1 MKLILH
7 ERCNHVNFCRLNAWI
22 WNGVLPVDR
31 SVGNAPDPICSAC
44 QYSKTNKKSHSDE
57 QSITVSHTA
66 PGQGVSMDLME
77 AGIPRR
83 MPTTRGLPSPK
94 RYKYVTLWV
103 DHYSRYLYPK
113 FHETK
118 ELSAALQSKQ
128 DFEAFA
134 NRFGIKIESIR
145 ADNGIYATKSFQS
158 TCDEKGQH
166 ITFCAVGGHWQNG
179 VVEWAIGVITR
190 TAKTLLLHAMSR
202 WSGTITEEFWPFA
215 IKHACTFHNA
225 SIRAD
230 TGLSP
235 HHMFTGQKPPWKLE
249 NFRVFGSPTFV
260 LAKQLQD
267 GDSLPKWKARSWLGV
282 YVGPSLVH
290 AWNVPIIYNPLTMH
304 ISPQFHLVHD
314 DQFTSATMS
323 PDILTDDFY
332 LQLYNK
338 AQWMYPEE
346 STPCANNFYT
356 FDSYCFEPP
365 LSNKKRKNMKNANV
379 LTEENISENV
389 DSRKTPELGDQN
401 IYTSQKQKNV
411 ATTNNSVDILPE
423 SIKYNLV
430 QVHNCS
436 TELNQWKQQNGINA
450 NVYCLDD
457 PTANVSYPLLLSP
470 DANQPPVCFLSYAHV
485 AQSEEMNPTAAT
497 QASNKEDILTQSQ
510 MLKANDRNA
519 FLESQI
525 KEIDGLHKF
534 DVMDLNPIAKLPPR
548 ARLLS
553 SIWSY
558 RQKQLLN
565 GVLLKYK
572 ARLCVNGKEQ
582 SFGHDYY
589 WETYAPVAS
598 WATIR
603 MMLILSSL
611 LNLKT
616 CQVDYTQAFPQV
628 HLDDPVFIRVP
639 QGWFVENGRLRQ
651 HANPK
656 HNDNTHY
663 MQLKRKLYG
672 CKQAA

>member
-1 MKLILH
+1 
-7 ERCNHVNFCRLNAWI
+7 
-22 WNGVLPVDR
+22 
-31 SVGNAPDPICSAC
+31 
-44 QYSKTNKKSHSDE
+44 
-57 QSITVSHTA
+57 
-66 PGQGVSMDLME
+66 
-77 AGIPRR
+77 
-83 MPTTRGLPSPK
+83 
-94 RYKYVTLWV
+94 
-103 DHYSRYLYPK
+103 
-113 FHETK
+113 
-118 ELSAALQSKQ
+118 
-128 DFEAFA
+128 
-134 NRFGIKIESIR
+134 
-145 ADNGIYATKSFQS
+145 
-158 TCDEKGQH
+158 
-166 ITFCAVGGHWQNG
+166 
-179 VVEWAIGVITR
+179 
-190 TAKTLLLHAMSR
+190 
-202 WSGTITEEFWPFA
+202 
-215 IKHACTFHNA
+215 
-225 SIRAD
+225 
-230 TGLSP
+230 
-235 HHMFTGQKPPWKLE
+235 
-249 NFRVFGSPTFV
+249 
-260 LAKQLQD
+260 
-267 GDSLPKWKARSWLGV
+267 
-282 YVGPSLVH
+282 
-290 AWNVPIIYNPLTMH
+290 
-304 ISPQFHLVHD
+304 
-314 DQFTSATMS
+314 
-323 PDILTDDFY
+323 
-332 LQLYNK
+332 
-338 AQWMYPEE
+338 
-346 STPCANNFYT
+346 
-356 FDSYCFEPP
+356 
-365 LSNKKRKNMKNANV
+365 MKNANV
-379 LTEENISENV
+379 LTEENISENE
-389 DSRKTPELGDQN
+389 DSRKTPELGDRN

-411 ATTNNSVDILPE
+411 ATTNNSVDVLPE

-436 TELNQWKQQNGINA
+436 MELNQWKQQNGINV

-485 AQSEEMNPTAAT
+485 AQSEETNPTAAT
-497 QASNKEDILTQSQ
+497 EASNKEDILTQSQ